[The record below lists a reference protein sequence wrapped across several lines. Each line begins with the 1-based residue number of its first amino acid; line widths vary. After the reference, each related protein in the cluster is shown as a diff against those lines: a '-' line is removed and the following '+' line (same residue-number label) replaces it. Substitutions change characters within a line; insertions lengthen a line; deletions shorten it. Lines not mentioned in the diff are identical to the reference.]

1 MLIRASDARIKTK
14 YSAIYKIFIDR
25 IGKDIEMG
33 MKLGRYEIN
42 VSSRILGECDD
53 LIKVPY
59 EVMKLALEELE
70 KLGYK
75 ARISNDKE
83 LLEIH
88 WED

>member
-14 YSAIYKIFIDR
+14 NNAIYRIFIDR
-25 IGKDIEMG
+25 ISDHIEMG
-33 MKLGRYEIN
+33 IRLGRYDIN
-42 VSSRILGECDD
+42 VSSRILGEDD
-53 LIKVPY
+53 SLIKVPY

-75 ARISNDKE
+75 ARITNDKE